1 MELALSPSRVNPRQ
15 NRVPR
20 IEGHAL
26 RTTLSEASRQFTA
39 RHWRWLLVA
48 MLVLLHFAA
57 MRGVQD
63 FWARGLMVAHFGLFI
78 LWQPFM
84 QGQQRLS
91 LTETVGVVV
100 VAAAVLFYLNWWML
114 GLWVSVL
121 AGLVGGKVFL
131 FQARWLRVFYLL
143 VLFYLVSLLLL
154 WIVPNGFA
162 LGRLERE
169 IVALVQIGLPVL
181 FVVMLVLPVESDIAE
196 PQIVDF
202 FYSTLLFLLLVVLVL
217 GAFAFMTLGGASY
230 GFALTYSLL
239 TIAGVLLFL
248 SLAWN
253 PRAGFSGLS
262 MFFSR
267 YLLSIGL
274 PFEQWL
280 HFLADLSRAESRPDQ
295 FLKLACEGLGRLPWV
310 TGGEWKTR
318 AEGGS
323 FGLTS
328 KNSIDFSSPELRVRL
343 YSRHRPSPSL
353 VWHFNLLGQ
362 LLGQFYIGKQ
372 RETKLQQQTYVQALY
387 ETGARMT
394 HDMKNLLQSLNI
406 LCSAAAQDSGDSP
419 ALQSLIRRHL
429 PTVTQRLQQ
438 TLDKLQKPQ
447 VDSGR
452 FVQAAAWWDG
462 LQKIYQPRGV
472 EFVAGTIEPEILL
485 PKELFD
491 GAAENLLQNALD
503 KRKVDPGLQVT
514 AAFAARDTVVLEVC
528 DSGRPVSPEVLHG
541 LLRGP
546 VPSETGYGIGL
557 YQVARQAEMS
567 GFSLRL
573 AANEPGRVCFEL
585 SGTVRRPDRPAEPGG
600 ATRR

>member
-1 MELALSPSRVNPRQ
+1 MPPRE
-15 NRVPR
+15 RAYTV
-20 IEGHAL
+20 

-39 RHWRWLLVA
+39 RHWRLLLVA
-48 MLVLLHFAA
+48 MLVLLYFAA

-63 FWARGLMVAHFGLFI
+63 FWARGLMLAHFGLFM

-84 QGQQRLS
+84 QGQRRLT
-91 LTETVGVVV
+91 LAETLGVAVVGG
-100 VAAAVLFYLNWWML
+100 AVLFYLNWWML
-114 GLWVSVL
+114 GLWASVL

-162 LGRLERE
+162 LGRLEPE
-169 IVALVQIGLPVL
+169 IVALVQIGLPAL
-181 FVVMLVLPVESDIAE
+181 FLVMLVLPVESDIAE

-202 FYSTLLFLLLVVLVL
+202 FYSTLIFLLLVVLVL

-280 HFLADLSRAESRPDQ
+280 HFLADLSRAESRPDE
-295 FLKLACEGLGRLPWV
+295 FLRLACEGLGRLPWV
-310 TGGEWKTR
+310 TGGEWKT
-318 AEGGS
+318 AADGGS
-323 FGLTS
+323 FGVTS
-328 KNSIDFSSPELRVRL
+328 RHSVEFTSPELRVRL

-362 LLGQFYIGKQ
+362 LLGQFYIAKQ
-372 RETKLQQQTYVQALY
+372 REMKLQQQTYVQALY

-394 HDMKNLLQSLNI
+394 HDVKNLLQSLNI

-419 ALQSLIRRHL
+419 ALQALIRRHL

-438 TLDKLQKPQ
+438 TLDKLQRPQ
-447 VDSGR
+447 VESGR
-452 FVQAAAWWDG
+452 FVQATVWWEA

-472 EFVAGTIEPEILL
+472 EFLAGTIEPEILL

-491 GAAENLLQNALD
+491 SAAENLLQNALD
-503 KRKVDPGLQVT
+503 KRKLDPGLKVT

-528 DSGRPVSPEVLHG
+528 DSGRPVSGEVLHG

-573 AANEPGRVCFEL
+573 AANEAGRVCFEL
-585 SGTVRRPDRPAEPGG
+585 SGTVRRPERAAE
-600 ATRR
+600 AAAARA

>member
-1 MELALSPSRVNPRQ
+1 MKSAPSPSRAIPRE
-15 NRVPR
+15 NLGPT
-20 IEGHAL
+20 IERLAV
-26 RTTLSEASRQFTA
+26 RTNLSELSRQFTA

-48 MLVLLHFAA
+48 MLLLLHFAA

-63 FWARGLMVAHFGLFI
+63 FWARGLMVAQFGLFI

-91 LTETVGVVV
+91 LTETLGVAV
-100 VAAAVLFYLNWWML
+100 VAGAVLFYLNWWML

-131 FQARWLRVFYLL
+131 FQARWLRIFYLL

-169 IVALVQIGLPVL
+169 IVALVQLGLPVL
-181 FVVMLVLPVESDIAE
+181 FLLMLALPVESDIAE

-217 GAFAFMTLGGASY
+217 GAFAFMTLGGANY

-280 HFLADLSRAESRPDQ
+280 HFLADLSRAEARPDQ

-310 TGGEWKTR
+310 TGGEWKTS
-318 AEGGS
+318 ADTGS

-328 KNSIDFSSPELRVRL
+328 KNSIDFASPELRVRL

-372 RETKLQQQTYVQALY
+372 REMKLQQQTYVQALY

-394 HDMKNLLQSLNI
+394 HDVKNLLQSLNI

-419 ALQSLIRRHL
+419 ALQALIRRHL

-447 VDSGR
+447 VESGR
-452 FVQAAAWWDG
+452 FVQASVWWDA

-472 EFVAGTIEPEILL
+472 EFLAGTIEPTILL
-485 PKELFD
+485 PKELFES
-491 GAAENLLQNALD
+491 AAENLLQNALD
-503 KRKVDPGLQVT
+503 KRKLDPGLKVT

-528 DSGRPVSPEVLHG
+528 DSGRPVSQEVLHG

-573 AANEPGRVCFEL
+573 AANEAGRVCFEL
-585 SGTVRRPDRPAEPGG
+585 SGTVRRPDRPAQ
-600 ATRR
+600 